1 MLITTVPPSLKS
13 SPPTPTAPATQA
25 AELRRIRAE
34 YEEMPGLHLTLPQA
48 QRLWQLDAARCAAL
62 LEALVDVHFLK
73 RTATGGYVR
82 GDRD

>member
-1 MLITTVPPSLKS
+1 MLITTAPQSRKS
-13 SPPTPTAPATQA
+13 SPPTPTVPAALA

-48 QRLWQLDAARCAAL
+48 QRLWQLDAARCASL

-73 RTATGGYVR
+73 RTAMGGYVR